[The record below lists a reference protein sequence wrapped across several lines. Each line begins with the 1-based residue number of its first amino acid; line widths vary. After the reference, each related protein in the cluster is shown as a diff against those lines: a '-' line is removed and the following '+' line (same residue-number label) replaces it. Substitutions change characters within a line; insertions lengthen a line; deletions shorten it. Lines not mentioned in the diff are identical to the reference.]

1 MAATV
6 GRMAVVNSAA
16 AATTR
21 TEKAVSSSF
30 LAGSSVQPSSSAF
43 GRVSLVAGHRQSRRA
58 AQRLVTKSMA
68 KELHFNKDGSAI
80 KKMQVCVCV
89 CAWGVHCA
97 KFLCIQDIYFGEV
110 LLLYSSCLEKFL
122 LCRMCDFFY
131 RENGLNSRP

>member
-21 TEKAVSSSF
+21 TEKAVLSSF

-68 KELHFNKDGSAI
+68 KDLHFNKDGSAI

-97 KFLCIQDIYFGEV
+97 KFLCIQEKCY
-110 LLLYSSCLEKFL
+110 YSILHVWRNFYCVECVISSTG
-122 LCRMCDFFY
+122 RMA
-131 RENGLNSRP
+131 

>member
-68 KELHFNKDGSAI
+68 KDLHFNKDGSAI
-80 KKMQVCVCV
+80 KKMQVCVC
-89 CAWGVHCA
+89 AWGVHFA
-97 KFLCIQDIYFGEV
+97 KFLCLLGIY
-110 LLLYSSCLEKFL
+110 LEK
-122 LCRMCDFFY
+122 CYYSIPHVWR
-131 RENGLNSRP
+131 NSYCVE